1 MHGYGLTAAEV
12 AELGQELSAQPG
24 EQATLGHLVGFAVR
38 MVPRCDFAGVSL
50 RRPGGRVESPAVTDA
65 VAAKVDALQYDLQE
79 GPCLDS
85 IWEDDTH
92 VIDDLAHDERWPRWG
107 PLALGLGVR
116 AVLSVRMPAPQR
128 VVGALNLYSG
138 RPGPFDD
145 DDIDAA
151 HAIASQAGMV
161 LWAKSEHLGLR
172 SAMQTRHLIG
182 MAQGILMARYGLTPD
197 RAFEVLR
204 RYSSQQNLKLRTVA
218 ERLVNETTA
227 DPHRG

>member
-1 MHGYGLTAAEV
+1 MHEGGLTAARV
-12 AELGQELSAQPG
+12 AELGQDLAAQVD
-24 EQATLGHLVGFAVR
+24 EQAGLEHLVEFAVR

-50 RRPGGRVESPAVTDA
+50 RRPGGQVESPAVTDA
-65 VAAKVDALQYDLQE
+65 LAAKVDALQYELQE

-107 PLALGLGVR
+107 PVALDLGVR
-116 AVLSVRMPAPQR
+116 AVLSVRMPGPQG

-145 DDIDAA
+145 DDIDSA

-161 LWAKSEHLGLR
+161 LWAKSEHVGLR
-172 SAMQTRHLIG
+172 SAMQSRHVIG
-182 MAQGILMARYGLTPD
+182 MAQGILMARHGLTPEL
-197 RAFEVLR
+197 AFAVLR
-204 RYSSQQNLKLRTVA
+204 RFSSQQNVRLREVA
-218 ERLVNETTA
+218 ERVVRDFGTGSP
-227 DPHRG
+227 D